1 MISVFWLFL
10 AFVFGRLAFALA
22 RESGP
27 VRRVDYLQLAL
38 LLACMVASL
47 VWASQ
52 ALAGA
57 AVFRGA
63 DPVVTSPDY
72 RVACRSPIWRR
83 VYPVLAGEVCPPILR
98 GNRDNRQ
105 HDRRGGSG
113 KDRSACEISW
123 QVDDLG
129 RITYRDCR
137 GRPLKAP
144 PVRRLVK
151 D

>member
-1 MISVFWLFL
+1 MITIFWLFL

-52 ALAGA
+52 AISGA

-72 RVACRSPIWRR
+72 RAACRSLIWRR
-83 VYPVLAGEVCPPILR
+83 VYPVIASEVCPPILR
-98 GNRDNRQ
+98 GDRDSRR
-105 HDRRGGSG
+105 DDSRGGSG
-113 KDRSACEISW
+113 KGKTCEISW
-123 QVDDLG
+123 QVDHLG
-129 RITYRDCR
+129 RISYRDCC

-144 PVRRLVK
+144 PGPGPK
-151 D
+151 DD